1 MLLFVME
8 KIGLLAHLD
17 KNFIVQTQEIL
28 RGVYMKT
35 SKNQIR

>member
-8 KIGLLAHLD
+8 KIGLFAHLD
-17 KNFIVQTQEIL
+17 KNFIVQTQEM
-28 RGVYMKT
+28 RSVYMKT